1 MFTAKFTAAAM
12 LALAL
17 RSLDPARSASD
28 RRVAF
33 ALGYGLLGFGTFF
46 AVLAG
51 GGAWAIAAGGVLALA
66 GVPWLL
72 AFSGR
77 ARLLDD
83 ALAQVPF
90 AWRGDRT
97 GVWATAPAAGAIATL
112 FVLAALGGVSTG
124 WGLVLCFVGAGLNTW
139 LLASTERRY
148 ERLVCLDLVVL
159 ELRFERIT
167 RVSAARAPAP
177 DRR

>member
-1 MFTAKFTAAAM
+1 M

-17 RSLDPARSASD
+17 RSLDPARSSSD

-33 ALGYGLLGFGTFF
+33 ALGYGLLGFGTLF

-51 GGAWAIAAGGVLALA
+51 AGGWAIAAGGVVALA
-66 GVPWLL
+66 GAPWLL
-72 AFSGR
+72 AFGGR
-77 ARLLDD
+77 WRLLDD
-83 ALAQVPF
+83 ALAGVRF
-90 AWRGDRT
+90 AWRGDRA
-97 GVWATAPAAGAIATL
+97 GVWATAPLAGALATL
-112 FVLAALGGVSTG
+112 FALAALGGVSTG
-124 WGLVLCFVGAGLNTW
+124 WGIVLCLLGAGLYTW

-167 RVSAARAPAP
+167 ASRSAVEHPHGLAA
-177 DRR
+177 